1 MIKYGANMDIG
12 SKVALSA
19 ALGGTAE
26 VLGGGKFA
34 NGAVTG
40 AYVMMFNHL
49 NNEIQEK
56 KAEKEFRNTI
66 PKETMA
72 AMTAEQRKEFY
83 KLCREFSRKGY
94 SLENHKTFIQGQ
106 QNLSD
111 LWDYVATGVGIYSL
125 LVLKGTMGIS
135 TIGLLSSIGASLISS
150 SYDNIVYS
158 YNKIENN
165 TNLGVFVK
173 SDFTPT
179 SFDTHYYNAATGDF
193 LGTISIPRNIQR

>member
-1 MIKYGANMDIG
+1 
-12 SKVALSA
+12 
-19 ALGGTAE
+19 
-26 VLGGGKFA
+26 
-34 NGAVTG
+34 
-40 AYVMMFNHL
+40 
-49 NNEIQEK
+49 
-56 KAEKEFRNTI
+56 
-66 PKETMA
+66 

-135 TIGLLSSIGASLISS
+135 AIGLLSSIGASLISS